1 MYFDGARREEFESL
15 DKYKDKYEPELW
27 KKVGDMAKEIGGHG
41 GMDFVMA
48 YRLVECMKL
57 GGARYRCLRRRG
69 LERARPA
76 ERSERGQRQRPAKVP
91 GFHARQVANP
101 PARVRPMHRRNRLRH
116 HDRSWV
122 SAVGQALSPANQFLH
137 KF

>member
-1 MYFDGARREEFESL
+1 
-15 DKYKDKYEPELW
+15 
-27 KKVGDMAKEIGGHG
+27 MAKEVGGHG

-48 YRLVECMKL
+48 YRLVECMTQ
-57 GGARYRCLRRRG
+57 G
-69 LERARPA
+69 LVPDIDVYDAAAWSAPA
-76 ERSERGQRQRPAKVP
+76 PLSEARGQGQHAAEVP
-91 GFHARQVANP
+91 RLHARRLANP

-122 SAVGQALSPANQFLH
+122 SARWGRRFACQPISH